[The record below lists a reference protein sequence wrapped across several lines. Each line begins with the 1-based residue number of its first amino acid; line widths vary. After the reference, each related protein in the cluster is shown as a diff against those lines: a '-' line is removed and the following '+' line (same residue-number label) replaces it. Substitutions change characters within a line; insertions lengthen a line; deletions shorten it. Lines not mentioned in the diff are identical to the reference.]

1 MKDFVPLT
9 QYKRGF
15 VFADFD
21 FLYREEPNVLDD
33 IAALEKEGV
42 SFIRR
47 KRFKCGRNFHG
58 KKKYAYDISWKYKGD
73 SRIFHLD
80 VDLKMEER
88 PKTSEWVI
96 EKFEVRISQGMTRFF
111 VGESRDIPNTRE
123 GRVARILAY
132 LPEAKISSDK

>member
-1 MKDFVPLT
+1 MKDFLPLKE
-9 QYKRGF
+9 YRRGF

-21 FLYREEPNVLDD
+21 FIFREEPEFIRD
-33 IAALEKEGV
+33 ISALEKEGV
-42 SFIRR
+42 SFLRR

-80 VDLKMEER
+80 VDLKMEEKPR
-88 PKTSEWVI
+88 TVEWSI
-96 EKFEVRISQGMTRFF
+96 EKFEVRLTQGLTRLF
-111 VGESRDIPNTRE
+111 VGEPKNIPNTRE
-123 GRVARILAY
+123 GRIARILAH

>member
-1 MKDFVPLT
+1 MRDFVPLT

-21 FLYREEPNVLDD
+21 FIYREEPEFIRD
-33 IAALEKEGV
+33 ISALEKEGV

-58 KKKYAYDISWKYKGD
+58 KKKYAYDISWKYRGD

-80 VDLKMEER
+80 VDLKMEEK
-88 PKTSEWVI
+88 PKSAEWNV
-96 EKFEVRISQGMTRFF
+96 ENFELRVSQGLTRLF
-111 VGESRDIPNTRE
+111 VGDSRDLPNTRE
-123 GRVARILAY
+123 GRVARILAF